1 MAEAHSRPAALM
13 VTSLSVKSGTRQE
26 REVRSFKVSFTWN
39 FGFFCDGDTMHVT
52 EMRHSLGAIG
62 AI

>member
-1 MAEAHSRPAALM
+1 M

-39 FGFFCDGDTMHVT
+39 FGFFCDGDTMRVT